1 MNKFAVVY
9 ASDIVDD
16 DDDSSHLSVDDVELS
31 AAIEASLADRAR
43 GTGQEAPERGSIA
56 IASTESFVAGHVRQ
70 SPKESSVKAEYAEL
84 DRAHHEVK
92 RIKCE
97 VEFKQEST
105 LTPPQPPRSQASLAG
120 VKLHVKPEIKPEIIK
135 PEIKPEIKS
144 EVKPEV
150 KPEGGNGRG
159 GGVADIP
166 EDFSALLHPP
176 QPQRP
181 IPAALQQII
190 QDIQSDDVGVLAR
203 LGFKT
208 VLKPH
213 QKEAVV
219 FALHRANCDLG
230 TAILDSMGLGKTVE
244 TLAILCCIRAWQ
256 QSRLPFLV
264 CVPKGLIDQWTE
276 EIVTHTTLA
285 QFGDGITPYVDM
297 DRHGLYPDYDSIAT
311 SSVILTTRHTIL
323 SDMKQVY
330 TKMEENGFSSAL
342 FPDLSEY
349 DAACVLVCGHG
360 KLRKQ
365 IADQYPEIAY
375 ENGNRFYRSFQDSV
389 WSRSSASWT
398 TRFAAFIVDEAH
410 QLRNQSTPTTRAV
423 YALSKST
430 SFRYLLTG
438 TPFNNCVWD
447 VATLA
452 WLLQDRGAWED
463 LSWWR
468 SMDGQARDGSPK
480 LESEGV
486 QANLRAWRASV
497 LIRGKDRIMRELPS
511 RTEVIVPVEATDAEK
526 KYSAALFIKFQV
538 AIMEHDRAARHERNR
553 FLAWSHILTTLLRM
567 MQMTTHRLITT
578 KNSRDF
584 THHYSRLSN
593 YKYKPSCVNC
603 ELFPDD
609 VPLVQGARAHREV
622 QAEDWLANNGDSDVD
637 DGSDEHALHGH
648 SGRAAAVR
656 RISPLPC
663 GHGVCATCMQLFQ
676 ADPLVS
682 PCQFCKDMHE
692 IGMETHHHYSSL
704 PPPSSKLNVL
714 VRELRLL
721 SQHCVSAPKQEACKQ
736 ETLTQVT
743 PKQEATKQKN
753 VEKAV
758 VFTLFKAT
766 LDICEALLREAGI
779 SHVRIDGDM
788 TMPERTSAVASFMHN
803 ESVHVLL
810 ASSHAAGL
818 GLNLCR
824 ATTVIFLDRW

>member
-1 MNKFAVVY
+1 MNQFAVVD
-9 ASDIVDD
+9 AADVDD
-16 DDDSSHLSVDDVELS
+16 DSDYSSHLSVDDMELS
-31 AAIEASLADRAR
+31 AAIEASLDRAR
-43 GTGQEAPERGSIA
+43 GTGQEAPERDSIA
-56 IASTESFVAGHVRQ
+56 VTSTKSFVGGHVRQ
-70 SPKESSVKAEYAEL
+70 SRKEASVKSEDVEL
-84 DRAHHEVK
+84 DRVHPEVK

-97 VEFKQEST
+97 VEFKQESSR
-105 LTPPQPPRSQASLAG
+105 TPLQPPRPQTSLTG
-120 VKLHVKPEIKPEIIK
+120 VKPEVKAEIKPEI
-135 PEIKPEIKS
+135 
-144 EVKPEV
+144 KPEV

-166 EDFSALLHPP
+166 EDFSAPLHPP

-190 QDIQSDDVGVLAR
+190 QDIQSDDVVVLAR

-230 TAILDSMGLGKTVE
+230 TAVLDSMGLGKTVE

-297 DRHGLYPDYDSIAT
+297 DRHGLYPNYDSIAT

-330 TKMEENGFSSAL
+330 TKMEETGFSSAL

-349 DAACVLVCGHG
+349 DAACVLVCGQG

-365 IADQYPEIAY
+365 IAEQYPEIAF
-375 ENGNRFYRSFQDSV
+375 ENANRFYRSFQDSI

-398 TRFAAFIVDEAH
+398 RRFAALVVDEAH

-463 LSWWR
+463 LGWWR
-468 SMDGQARDGSPK
+468 SMDGQARDGRAR
-480 LESEGV
+480 LESESV

-526 KYSAALFIKFQV
+526 KYSATLFIKFQA

-622 QAEDWLANNGDSDVD
+622 QAEDWLANNGDSDID
-637 DGSDEHALHGH
+637 DGSDEHALH

-663 GHGVCATCMQLFQ
+663 GHDVCAACMQLFQ
-676 ADPLVS
+676 ADPLTS
-682 PCQFCKDMHE
+682 PCQFCKDMLE
-692 IGMETHHHYSSL
+692 IGMEMHHHYSSL

-714 VRELRLL
+714 VRELRML

-743 PKQEATKQKN
+743 PKQETSKQEAAKQKT

-766 LDICEALLREAGI
+766 LDICEALLRDAGI

-788 TMPERTSAVASFMHN
+788 TMPDRTSAVASFMHD